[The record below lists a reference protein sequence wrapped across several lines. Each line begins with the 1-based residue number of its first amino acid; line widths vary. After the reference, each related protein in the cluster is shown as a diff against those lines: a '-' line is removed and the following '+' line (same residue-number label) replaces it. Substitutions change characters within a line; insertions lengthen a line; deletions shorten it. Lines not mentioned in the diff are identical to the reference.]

1 MDGTEPTVYVVDDDE
16 AVSSS
21 LSWLLESIGLRV
33 RTYRNALD
41 FIAAMDADPW
51 GCLVLDVRMPGMSGL
66 ELQQRL
72 RDRDVG
78 LPVIFIT
85 GHGGVANA
93 VKAIKAGAFD
103 FLEKPFDDQT
113 LLDRVQQAIGVNS
126 ETRRCRSARAA
137 LLDRYASLTPREREV
152 MELVVE
158 GRPNKVIAQVLG
170 LSSKTVEAHRAPVP
184 LGHSGDI
191 PRPSARPSAPVA
203 GTRVAAP
210 VRACPHSFGDRTA
223 LRATQPPRGVAS
235 RPGRRGNFRGACAIS
250 PPMAHAPVFTATS
263 VVRPT
268 PPRRR
273 ALC

>member
-1 MDGTEPTVYVVDDDE
+1 MDGTEPTVYVVDDDD

-152 MELVVE
+152 MDLVVE

-170 LSSKTVEAHRAPVP
+170 LSSKTVEAHRAHVMEKMAARSLTELVKQSLCIQSPDAGWIGTGTSMPQGRAGNP
-184 LGHSGDI
+184 LAEQGIERISAS
-191 PRPSARPSAPVA
+191 RAARP
-203 GTRVAAP
+203 
-210 VRACPHSFGDRTA
+210 
-223 LRATQPPRGVAS
+223 
-235 RPGRRGNFRGACAIS
+235 
-250 PPMAHAPVFTATS
+250 
-263 VVRPT
+263 
-268 PPRRR
+268 
-273 ALC
+273 

>member
-1 MDGTEPTVYVVDDDE
+1 
-16 AVSSS
+16 
-21 LSWLLESIGLRV
+21 
-33 RTYRNALD
+33 
-41 FIAAMDADPW
+41 
-51 GCLVLDVRMPGMSGL
+51 MSGL

-113 LLDRVQQAIGVNS
+113 LLDRVQQAIGINS

-158 GRPNKVIAQVLG
+158 GRPNKVVAQVLG
-170 LSSKTVEAHRAPVP
+170 LSSKTVEAHRAHVMDKMAARSLTELVKQSLCIQSPDSGWIGTGTSMPHGRAGNP
-184 LGHSGDI
+184 LPERGIDRISAS
-191 PRPSARPSAPVA
+191 RAARP
-203 GTRVAAP
+203 
-210 VRACPHSFGDRTA
+210 
-223 LRATQPPRGVAS
+223 
-235 RPGRRGNFRGACAIS
+235 
-250 PPMAHAPVFTATS
+250 
-263 VVRPT
+263 
-268 PPRRR
+268 
-273 ALC
+273 

>member
-1 MDGTEPTVYVVDDDE
+1 MDGTEPTVYVVDDDD

-41 FIAAMDADPW
+41 FIAAMDIDPW

-93 VKAIKAGAFD
+93 VKAIKAGAVD

-113 LLDRVQQAIGVNS
+113 LLDRVQQAIDASS
-126 ETRRCRSARAA
+126 EARRCRSVRAA
-137 LLDRYASLTPREREV
+137 LLDRYALLTPREREV
-152 MELVVE
+152 MDLVVE
-158 GRPNKVIAQVLG
+158 GRPNKVIAQMLG
-170 LSSKTVEAHRAPVP
+170 LSSKTVEAHRAHVMEKMA
-184 LGHSGDI
+184 
-191 PRPSARPSAPVA
+191 ARSLTELVKQSLCIRSPDSDWINA
-203 GTRVAAP
+203 GTNLP
-210 VRACPHSFGDRTA
+210 S
-223 LRATQPPRGVAS
+223 LRAGNPLPERGIDRIS
-235 RPGRRGNFRGACAIS
+235 GARA
-250 PPMAHAPVFTATS
+250 
-263 VVRPT
+263 VRP
-268 PPRRR
+268 
-273 ALC
+273 